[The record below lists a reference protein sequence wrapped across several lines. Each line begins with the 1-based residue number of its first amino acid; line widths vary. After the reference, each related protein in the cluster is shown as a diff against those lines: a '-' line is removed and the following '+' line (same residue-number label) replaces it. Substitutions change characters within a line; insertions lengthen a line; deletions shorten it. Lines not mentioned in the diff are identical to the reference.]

1 MGDSKVDSKVAYKPA
16 NLLKMNFFTYISQ
29 GFQLDIKLLFIVL
42 FLGIISWKG
51 VSRFNRGGGLFFSW
65 GASFLNG
72 GVTP

>member
-1 MGDSKVDSKVAYKPA
+1 MGDSKVDGKVAYKPA

-51 VSRFNRGGGLFFSW
+51 VSRFNRGGDCFSVGGLHF
-65 GASFLNG
+65 
-72 GVTP
+72 